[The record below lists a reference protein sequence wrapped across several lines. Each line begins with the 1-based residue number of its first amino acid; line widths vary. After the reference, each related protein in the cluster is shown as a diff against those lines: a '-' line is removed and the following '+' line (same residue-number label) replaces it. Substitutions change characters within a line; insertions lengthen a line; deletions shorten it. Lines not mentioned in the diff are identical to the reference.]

1 MKEQTLTIVKPDAV
15 ERNLAGYIL
24 SWIESEGFEIQAL
37 KMLHMSKRQAQGF
50 YAVHK
55 DKPFFDSLTDY
66 MSSGPII
73 VAVLQKDNS
82 IEDYRGLMGP
92 TNPAEAT
99 QGTIRHKFGQD
110 IEKNSVHGSDSL
122 NNAQTEI
129 NYFFPR
135 LEVIE
140 R

>member
-1 MKEQTLTIVKPDAV
+1 MKEKTLTIIKPDAV
-15 ERNLAGYIL
+15 QRNLTGYIL
-24 SWIESEGFEIQAL
+24 SWIESEDFTIQAL
-37 KMLHMSKRQAQGF
+37 KMIHMDKRQAKGF
-50 YAVHK
+50 YFVHQ

-66 MSSGPII
+66 MSSGPIV
-73 VAVLQKDNS
+73 VAVLQKDKA
-82 IEDYRGLMGP
+82 IESYRQLMGP
-92 TNPAEAT
+92 TNPAEAG

-122 NNAQTEI
+122 ENAQREI